1 MSTWKKVV
9 SKVVLFIVANAFV
22 VGFFLIAPKYPFPSI
37 AVLLLLTTNFLCYS
51 LFKARADRSISQIE
65 TNVADKEVTA
75 SIRLLR
81 YSASALAFISFI
93 TTAEGLHEFVFTEVW
108 QAYLASFAV
117 QSILLVFNFLFF
129 HFYIRIN
136 NLEGFPLFF
145 KRVLTYSIVF
155 LFTVALIISSTFSFV
170 FIANNTYLSMRAKN
184 SNITIERFLKE
195 EAYRLRTIN
204 DEIGEDLRTDITD
217 KTKELQQVIS
227 AQAAV
232 TASANEANINK
243 ALSNFNII
251 QYTVVTEAFYTD
263 VELNTDLADALY
275 PEEFRSVYS
284 SLSTYK
290 ATYDSIYNNT
300 YLSAYNFYNNLKNAP
315 NKSQYTNEAALKAQI
330 DSLKTANDSIDSNL
344 QNIDTLRSAHYLIYI
359 SQYKQKALAAYN
371 SLKSN
376 IQSLKSFYETILP
389 EYQAVAASTSTSTA
403 ASISVKDILNV
414 VYTDQYDKTKIQAI
428 QAFLSDQQEVLLN
441 ASTIDEKEL
450 KDLAE
455 FMEVFNDFA
464 KYAELKKQIDD
475 FINDDLSIT
484 YYIKD
489 KNETDAPVSDGKLK
503 VVSEADWTQE
513 RKEDFTKFI
522 SCLKLLP
529 DVEAHKEKYNESA
542 LMRDYEPEEVLQ
554 FAYTINRD
562 LLENISGFEKAVN
575 YFKYDFSLMAVFS
588 LAMALFLDVA
598 SFLTGGFMFAASFFK
613 GTRKEKVPTGTDSA
627 DDEDTIP
634 NVPDGG
640 GS

>member
-1 MSTWKKVV
+1 MSMWKKVA
-9 SKVVLFIVANAFV
+9 LFIVANALA
-22 VGFFLIAPKYPFPSI
+22 VGLFLIAPKYPLPSI
-37 AVLLLLTTNFLCYS
+37 AVLLLLITNFLCYS
-51 LFKARADRSISQIE
+51 LFKARADRSMSQIE

-93 TTAEGLHEFVFTEVW
+93 TTAEGLHVFVFTEVW

-136 NLEGFPLFF
+136 NLERFPLFF

-195 EAYRLRTIN
+195 ETYRLRTIN

-227 AQAAV
+227 AHAAV
-232 TASANEANINK
+232 TASVNEANIDNV
-243 ALSNFNII
+243 LSNFNII
-251 QYTVVTEAFYTD
+251 KYTAVTEAFYTQ
-263 VELNTDLADALY
+263 VELDTDLATALY
-275 PEEFRSVYS
+275 PEEYRSIYS
-284 SLSTYK
+284 SLTIYK
-290 ATYDSIYNNT
+290 DTYDLIYNDT
-300 YLSAYNFYNNLKNAP
+300 YLSAYNFYNNLKNAS
-315 NKSQYTNEAALKAQI
+315 NKSQYTNEGALKAQI
-330 DSLKTANDSIDSNL
+330 DLLNAAINSIDSNL
-344 QNIDTLRSAHYLIYI
+344 QDIDTLRSRNYFNYI

-371 SLKSN
+371 SLKSS

-389 EYQAVAASTSTSTA
+389 EYQVVAASTSSSMAT
-403 ASISVKDILNV
+403 SISVKDILDV
-414 VYTDQYDKTKIQAI
+414 VYTNQYNKTRIEAI
-428 QAFLSDQQEVLLN
+428 QAFLSDQQEVLLDE
-441 ASTIDEKEL
+441 STIDEKEL
-450 KDLAE
+450 QDLAE

-489 KNETDAPVSDGKLK
+489 KNETDAPVSAGKLD
-503 VVSEADWTQE
+503 VVSEAEWTQE

-542 LMRDYEPEEVLQ
+542 LMGDYEPEEVLQ
-554 FAYTINRD
+554 SAYTINRD
-562 LLENISGFEKAVN
+562 LLENISGFEKAIN

-598 SFLTGGFMFAASFFK
+598 SFLTGVFMFAASFFN
-613 GTRKEKVPTGTDSA
+613 GARKEKAPTGTDGA
-627 DDEDTIP
+627 DEGDKIP
-634 NVPDGG
+634 NVPDGS